1 MSEPTPSPQT
11 PRKTPRHDLRR
22 NNVRRKKPRR
32 QVSFKATVRNDH
44 VHLQASAPTRWFQ
57 VLRWIIFVLVIAL
70 TIHFMPELWQAIQTA
85 LQAMP
90 K

>member
-1 MSEPTPSPQT
+1 MTEPIPSPQS
-11 PRKTPRHDLRR
+11 PRKDVRR
-22 NNVRRKKPRR
+22 SHVRRKKSGR

-57 VLRWIIFVLVIAL
+57 VLRWILVVLIIAL

-85 LQAMP
+85 LQTVP